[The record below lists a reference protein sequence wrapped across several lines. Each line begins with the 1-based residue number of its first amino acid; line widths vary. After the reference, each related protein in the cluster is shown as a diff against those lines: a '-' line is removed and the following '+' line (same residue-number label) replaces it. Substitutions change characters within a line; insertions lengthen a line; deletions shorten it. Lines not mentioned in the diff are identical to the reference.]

1 MQRGGQAVLL
11 GGCIEQHYGFQTD
24 SLNLSYAQKNTAVQ
38 KDEGFF
44 LKDGRLRIF
53 KAITAQEKEV

>member
-1 MQRGGQAVLL
+1 MLL

-44 LKDGRLRIF
+44 LKDGSIRIF
-53 KAITAQEKEV
+53 KAITTQEKEV